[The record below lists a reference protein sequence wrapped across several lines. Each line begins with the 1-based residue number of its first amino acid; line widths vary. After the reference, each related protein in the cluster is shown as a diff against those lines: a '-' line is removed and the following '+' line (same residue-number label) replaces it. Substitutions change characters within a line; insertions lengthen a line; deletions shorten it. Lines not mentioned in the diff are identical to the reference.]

1 MQTKNLYCAP
11 SCACAVRQVDEDM
24 MQELKDIKANI
35 KPSDTL
41 LVVDA
46 MTGQVRGW
54 GGMGVM
60 WQGHLGTQI
69 VLLMGA

>member
-1 MQTKNLYCAP
+1 
-11 SCACAVRQVDEDM
+11 M

-54 GGMGVM
+54 GGMG
-60 WQGHLGTQI
+60 
-69 VLLMGA
+69 

>member
-1 MQTKNLYCAP
+1 MCNQGTARQAQGCKRCRQSINPVLLP
-11 SCACAVRQVDEDM
+11 VLCAVRQVDEDM

-54 GGMGVM
+54 GGMG
-60 WQGHLGTQI
+60 
-69 VLLMGA
+69 